1 MEKFSFVVL
10 DPVGLHARPATV
22 LVNAAGKHASEI
34 KLTYNEKTINLKSI
48 MGLLSIGVPTQAS
61 VEITA
66 EGSDAK
72 EAIEALSKVIK
83 EQNIGE

>member
-1 MEKFSFVVL
+1 MEKFGFVVL

-61 VEITA
+61 VEISA
-66 EGSDAK
+66 EGADEK
-72 EAIEALSKVIK
+72 EAIEALRKVIQ